1 MTTAAEELAPKHNQA
16 LIALTGA
23 CLTRTRPNLPLPGAT
38 VFQVDRSPDYF
49 AFLRALRGS
58 ATVLGVLEGDAAI
71 ATASVVRRQVTWRGG
86 SIEAHYIC
94 DLKVH
99 PAHRKG
105 RAAFRM
111 FKAIAELCGGR
122 SRYAFVQQGNSAALP
137 LLRGRAGFGSYEQA
151 DRVGHF
157 MFASALPAAM
167 PRGYEVAPV
176 TPALTQVWLE
186 RFLDWRRGR
195 NLVLEPGIEADFGE
209 RRFLVTYHG
218 RPAAVGS
225 LVDQSAVRRFVATK
239 LSCRD
244 QVIRWGLN
252 GVAALRTRAAIPPP
266 GRVYRRAYIA
276 DLLYDQARPE
286 AVTALVAHGQ
296 RVLDAERTPFLYVG
310 LSEREPAYRLLA
322 RRRGVHRF
330 HTVLLTTAF
339 PPGGSDLPTFVNLH
353 EL

>member
-1 MTTAAEELAPKHNQA
+1 MMTAAEELTPEHSQA
-16 LIALTGA
+16 LIALTAA
-23 CLTRTRPNLPLPGAT
+23 CLTRTRRNLPLAGTT

-58 ATVLGVLEGDAAI
+58 ATVLGIVEGAAVI

-99 PAHRKG
+99 PARRKS

-111 FKAIAELCGGR
+111 FKAIAELCGGQ
-122 SRYAFVQQGNSAALP
+122 SRYAFVQQDNSASMP
-137 LLRGRAGFGSYEQA
+137 LLQGRAGFSSYEQS

-157 MFASALPAAM
+157 MFVSALPVAM
-167 PRGYEVAPV
+167 PRGYDVVPV
-176 TPALTQVWLE
+176 TPAAAQVWMQC
-186 RFLDWRRGR
+186 FLDWRRGR
-195 NLVLEPGIEADFGE
+195 NLVLRPGIEAERGA

-218 RPAAVGS
+218 TPAAVGS

-239 LSCRD
+239 LSARD
-244 QVIRWGLN
+244 RVIRWGLN
-252 GVAALRTRAAIPPP
+252 GVAALRARPAIPPP

-276 DLLYDQARPE
+276 DLLYDRDRPE
-286 AVTALVAHGQ
+286 AVIALVAYGQ
-296 RVLDAERTPFLYVG
+296 RVLTAERIPFLYVG
-310 LSEREPAYRLLA
+310 LSVRESAYRLLA
-322 RRRGVHRF
+322 QRRGVHRF